1 MDAFG
6 KEQSME
12 METVLEMI
20 VIDVIVMVEEFCV
33 PLLNVIC
40 LM

>member
-1 MDAFG
+1 
-6 KEQSME
+6 ME

-20 VIDVIVMVEEFCV
+20 VIDVIVMVEEFHV
-33 PLLNVIC
+33 PFLNVIC